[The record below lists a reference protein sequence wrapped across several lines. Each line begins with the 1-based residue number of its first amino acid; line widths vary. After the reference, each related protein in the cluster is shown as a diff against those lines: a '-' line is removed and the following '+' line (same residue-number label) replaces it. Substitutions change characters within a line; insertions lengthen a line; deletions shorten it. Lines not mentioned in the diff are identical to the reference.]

1 MKKISRILLAIDG
14 SERSFTASVYLGK
27 VLSKQAEIVLFHVM
41 TEAPETF
48 RDVGTD
54 SVFEKENY
62 PLGLWKTRQ
71 QEFID
76 EFMTLACDIL
86 TASGFHKEA
95 ISVKTQIMRSGVA
108 RDILA
113 ESQQNYDTL
122 VVGRTGITKIGD
134 ITLGS
139 VASKLVDV
147 VAHPSIIVV
156 GENTKSKKIIIAMD
170 GSTGSMKAVRCAGA
184 LLDPAECEILL
195 CHVIRP
201 LGAQQMGA
209 KELFLP
215 KHEAEW
221 ISANQRK
228 IVPVMNEAKRR
239 LKEEGF
245 SEEQISSEILT
256 YQQSRAA
263 AIIKKATKGGYDTIV
278 LGRRGRTA
286 VGEFMMGR
294 VCRKILQFAYRS
306 TLWIVS

>member
-54 SVFEKENY
+54 SVIEKENY

-201 LGAQQMGA
+201 LSAQQMGA

-256 YQQSRAA
+256 YQKSRAA
-263 AIIKKATKGGYDTIV
+263 AIVKKATKGGYDTIV
-278 LGRRGRTA
+278 LGRQGLTA
-286 VGEFMMGR
+286 VGEFKMGR
-294 VCRKILQFAYRS
+294 VSRKILQFAYRS
-306 TLWIVS
+306 TVWIVN

>member
-54 SVFEKENY
+54 SVIEKENY

-201 LGAQQMGA
+201 LSAQQMGA

-294 VCRKILQFAYRS
+294 VSRKILQFAYRS